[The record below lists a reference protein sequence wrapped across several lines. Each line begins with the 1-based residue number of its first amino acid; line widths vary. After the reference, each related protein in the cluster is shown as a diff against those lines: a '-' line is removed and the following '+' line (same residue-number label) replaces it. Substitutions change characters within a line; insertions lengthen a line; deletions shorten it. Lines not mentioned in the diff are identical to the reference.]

1 MINQQK
7 VEGVQQNDSLV
18 DDRIKDILH
27 THYAAIEAP
36 PLEWLV
42 ETFPG
47 HNKTDAPSAIPDF
60 MVGCARAWGRVLADW
75 DAGRRLDVLHPPTH
89 MFPWLALYKFNS
101 WSRQR
106 GEAKQHELIGMSS
119 GRKDGSSKLL
129 SAIDGHGKAR
139 GIFENEQAAE

>member
-1 MINQQK
+1 
-7 VEGVQQNDSLV
+7 
-18 DDRIKDILH
+18 
-27 THYAAIEAP
+27 
-36 PLEWLV
+36 
-42 ETFPG
+42 
-47 HNKTDAPSAIPDF
+47 

-89 MFPWLALYKFNS
+89 MFPWLALYKFNN